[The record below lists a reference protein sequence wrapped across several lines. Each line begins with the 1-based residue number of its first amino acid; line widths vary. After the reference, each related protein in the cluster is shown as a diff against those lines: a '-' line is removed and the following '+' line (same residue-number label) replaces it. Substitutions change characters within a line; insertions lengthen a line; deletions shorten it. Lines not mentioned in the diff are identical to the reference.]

1 MRNLCNGRLSLPFL
15 MVSIARFFIPMEMTQ
30 AQQLIDELYPILRDT
45 EFVGGAQVGNSA
57 PGQSRMML
65 RYNESAGHLLQ
76 LRISIFNHL
85 SQSSD
90 IMDATYSITS
100 LRPEWNEPPAPPE
113 PEPTEP
119 YVDPI
124 FGLLDEA
131 EAEGELEF
139 TESIMERMEPGYS
152 RVYLSGSVQ
161 GLSGSANNGAIRSN
175 TESGPIQ
182 LDLDSARMRLEI
194 AFQGSGL
201 YWGSADIDASQY
213 MSLQALLYGESYTAG
228 MRKADEEWVSVFTQE
243 AQE

>member
-1 MRNLCNGRLSLPFL
+1 MRNLCGVRWPFPFL
-15 MVSIARFFIPMEMTQ
+15 IVFIARFFIPIEMTQ
-30 AQQLIDELYPILRDT
+30 AQQLIDELYPILRNT

-65 RYNESAGHLLQ
+65 RYSESVGHFLQ
-76 LRISIFNHL
+76 LRISIFNYI

-90 IMDATYSITS
+90 VMDATYSITS
-100 LRPEWNEPPAPPE
+100 LRQDWNEPPAPPE

-131 EAEGELEF
+131 QAEGELEF
-139 TESIMERMEPGYS
+139 TESIMDRTEPGYS
-152 RVYLSGSVQ
+152 RAYLAGSVQ
-161 GLSGSANNGAIRSN
+161 GLGGSANNGAIRSN
-175 TESGPIQ
+175 SESGPIQ

-201 YWGSADIDASQY
+201 YWGSADIDSSQY
-213 MSLQALLYGESYTAG
+213 ISLQALLYGKSYTAE
-228 MRKADEEWVSVFTQE
+228 MRKADEEWVSMFTQA